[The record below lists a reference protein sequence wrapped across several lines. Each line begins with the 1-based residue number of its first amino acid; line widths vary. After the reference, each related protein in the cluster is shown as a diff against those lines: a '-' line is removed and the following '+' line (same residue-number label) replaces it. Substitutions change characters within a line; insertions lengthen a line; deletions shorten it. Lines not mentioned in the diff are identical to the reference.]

1 MEYCYIPNPESIE
14 ENFLPE
20 IKTLVKKNLFSYDA
34 QNRLLS
40 DEEISYDEKK
50 EGKEI
55 YRKKNI
61 YSYTDKSENADF
73 EFYENGTL
81 RFSIKYASDDDF
93 VETVYFPNGKF
104 MEKKFINGEKI
115 N

>member
-1 MEYCYIPNPESIE
+1 MRASFFVCIAGIIIYLCVLFFYCMKISA
-14 ENFLPE
+14 
-20 IKTLVKKNLFSYDA
+20 KKNA
-34 QNRLLS
+34 M
-40 DEEISYDEKK
+40 KK

-55 YRKKNI
+55 YRKKNV
-61 YSYTDKSENADF
+61 YSYTGKSENADF

-93 VETVYFPNGKF
+93 VETVYFPDGKC